1 MKPNELQRLLK
12 NAKVVRVPI
21 SEEETTLEMDAN
33 LVMVP
38 RVEYANLVRKAA
50 MLDALSDDLRARVA
64 RSDHY
69 PVNDD
74 IVMAVTGVNRYQDV
88 LSSEREEIKK
98 KAEDDSKKI
107 ADLECQIEKLK
118 VQLSVIRDERDIARA
133 EVYDLKAGGGKQEEP
148 HE

>member
-21 SEEETTLEMDAN
+21 SEEKTTIEMDEN

-50 MLDALSDDLRARVA
+50 MLDALSDDLKARIA
-64 RSDHY
+64 KGENY
-69 PVNDD
+69 PIKDE
-74 IVMAVTGVNRYQDV
+74 IVMAVTGATRFRDV
-88 LSSEREEIKK
+88 LASEREEAQKN
-98 KAEDDSKKI
+98 AEENYKKI
-107 ADLECQIEKLK
+107 EALKEKL
-118 VQLSVIRDERDIARA
+118 EEARA
-133 EVYDLKAGGGKQEEP
+133 ERAAAMAELEALKAAEKPKEEP